1 MSGYKIFIATLILLA
16 SSRFLPHPPN
26 FTNLIA
32 LSFYVPLLF
41 GRKYIPL
48 VFFSFVITDL
58 FIGFHKTLFFT
69 WLSVIIIG
77 YISILY
83 KETLKYRAQGI
94 AISLIFFYILSNFGV
109 WLSGMYTYDIVG
121 LINCYVMAI
130 PFFGNTIISTIVY
143 ISVIEILIK
152 YLRLNNLL
160 NLKHN

>member
-1 MSGYKIFIATLILLA
+1 MTGYKIFIATLILLA

-58 FIGFHKTLFFT
+58 FIGFHNTLFFT

-77 YISILY
+77 YISILF
-83 KETLKYRAQGI
+83 KETLKYRVQGI
-94 AISLIFFYILSNFGV
+94 AVSLIVFYILSNFGV
-109 WLSGMYTYDIVG
+109 WLSGMYTYNIMG

-143 ISVIEILIK
+143 ISIIEISVK

-160 NLKHN
+160 NFKHN

>member
-1 MSGYKIFIATLILLA
+1 MTGYKIFIATLILLA

-58 FIGFHKTLFFT
+58 FIGFHNTLFFT

-77 YISILY
+77 YISILF
-83 KETLKYRAQGI
+83 KETLKYRVQGI
-94 AISLIFFYILSNFGV
+94 AVSLIVFYILSNFGG
-109 WLSGMYTYDIVG
+109 WLSGMYAYNIMG

-143 ISVIEILIK
+143 ISIIEISVK

-160 NLKHN
+160 NFKHN

>member
-1 MSGYKIFIATLILLA
+1 MVKYKIFIATLILLA

-58 FIGFHKTLFFT
+58 FIGFHKTIFFT
-69 WLSVIIIG
+69 WVAVIVIG
-77 YISILY
+77 YMSVY
-83 KETLKYRAQGI
+83 FNGI
-94 AISLIFFYILSNFGV
+94 IKDRVKGIIASLIVFYILSNFGV
-109 WLSGMYTYDIVG
+109 WLSGIYTYNITG

-130 PFFGNTIISTIVY
+130 PFFGNTIISTIIY
-143 ISVIEILIK
+143 SSIIEILLK
-152 YLRLNNLL
+152 YLRLENF
-160 NLKHN
+160 KKYQS

>member
-16 SSRFLPHPPN
+16 SSRFFPHPPN

-77 YISILY
+77 YISILF
-83 KETLKYRAQGI
+83 KETLKYRVQGI
-94 AISLIFFYILSNFGV
+94 AVSLIVFYILSNFGV
-109 WLSGMYTYDIVG
+109 WLSGMYTYNIMG

-130 PFFGNTIISTIVY
+130 PFFGNTIISTIIY
-143 ISVIEILIK
+143 ISIIEILIR
-152 YLRLNNLL
+152 YFRLNNLT

>member
-1 MSGYKIFIATLILLA
+1 MAKYKIFVATLILLA

-58 FIGFHKTLFFT
+58 FIGFHEVLFFT
-69 WLSVIIIG
+69 WVTVIVIG
-77 YISILY
+77 YMSVYFRGMIKDRVKGIIL
-83 KETLKYRAQGI
+83 
-94 AISLIFFYILSNFGV
+94 SLITFYILSNFGV
-109 WLSGMYTYDIVG
+109 WLSGMYTYDISG

-130 PFFGNTIISTIVY
+130 PFFGNAIFSTVIY
-143 ISVIEILIK
+143 SLTIEILLRYFRLDNFKK
-152 YLRLNNLL
+152 YQI
-160 NLKHN
+160 